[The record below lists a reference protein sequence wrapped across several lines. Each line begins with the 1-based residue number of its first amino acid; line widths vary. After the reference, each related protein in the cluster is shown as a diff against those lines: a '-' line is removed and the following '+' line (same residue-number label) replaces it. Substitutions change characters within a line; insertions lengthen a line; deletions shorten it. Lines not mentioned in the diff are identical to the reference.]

1 MKKFLIT
8 LLTVSL
14 LLSGLLISCTQK
26 EAPAEVQAAPAV
38 QVNTLEDAVNGYF
51 ENKPDNNY
59 MIAQKDIVDMV
70 KAGENMVILD
80 IRKADDYAKGHL
92 KGAINVPWGMEL
104 YNQLK
109 YIPRDKDVYVTCY
122 SGQTAGQAV
131 LLLNVAGVSARSI
144 KYGWKLGIS
153 KVEGVDAVTE
163 TEAHL
168 LDTANTW
175 ETDSTI
181 DAAYKAYYEEFA
193 SLKGTPFASNIVS
206 EENAKKILDAEDSD
220 VVFVSIRQAKDYAIG
235 HIETATNMPWGK
247 GMNEMFASLPAD
259 KKIII
264 NCYSGQTAGQTIA
277 GLKLLGYDA
286 VSLKSGMGTGVTAPS
301 GWANREYP
309 VISSN

>member
-1 MKKFLIT
+1 MKKILIT

-14 LLSGLLISCTQK
+14 LVSGLLISCSPK

-38 QVNTLEDAVNGYF
+38 QVNTLEDAVNDYF
-51 ENKPDNNY
+51 ENMPSHNY
-59 MIAQKDIVDMV
+59 MIAQTDIVDMV
-70 KAGENMVILD
+70 KTDEDMVILD

-92 KGAINVPWGMEL
+92 KGAVNVPWGMEL

-109 YIPRDKDVYVTCY
+109 YIPRDKDVYINCY

-144 KYGWKLGIS
+144 KYGWNFGIS
-153 KVEGVDAVTE
+153 KVEGVGAVTE
-163 TEAHL
+163 TEVYF
-168 LDTANTW
+168 LDTTKTW
-175 ETDSTI
+175 ETDSAI

-193 SLKGTPFASNIVS
+193 SLSGTPFASNIVS
-206 EENAKKILDAEDSD
+206 EENAKKILDSGDSD
-220 VVFVSIRQAKDYAIG
+220 VAFVSIRKTEDYAKG
-235 HIETATNMPWGK
+235 HIETATNIPWGK

-301 GWANREYP
+301 GWANREYT
-309 VISSN
+309 VVSSN

>member
-1 MKKFLIT
+1 MKK
-8 LLTVSL
+8 L
-14 LLSGLLISCTQK
+14 LLILLIALIAATGAFANGDK
-26 EAPAEVQAAPAV
+26 ESGNSTAVEVNINA
-38 QVNTLEDAVNGYF
+38 LEDAVNGYF
-51 ENKPDNNY
+51 ENMPSNNY
-59 MIAQKDIVDMV
+59 IIASTDIVAMLT
-70 KAGENMVILD
+70 AGEDLVILD

-92 KGAINVPWGMEL
+92 KGAVNVPWGMEL

-109 YIPRDKDVYVTCY
+109 FIPRDKDVYVTCY

-153 KVEGVDAVTE
+153 KAEGFDAVTE
-163 TEAHL
+163 TETHL
-168 LDTANTW
+168 LDTSKTW
-175 ETDSTI
+175 KTDSTI
-181 DAAYKAYYEEFA
+181 DAAYKAYYGEFA
-193 SLKGTPFASNIVS
+193 ALKGTPFASNIVS
-206 EENAKKILDAEDSD
+206 EENAKKILDSGDSD
-220 VVFVSIRQAKDYAIG
+220 VVFVSIRQAKDYAEA
-235 HIETATNMPWGK
+235 HIETATNIPWGK
-247 GMNEMFASLPAD
+247 GMNSMFASLPAD

-309 VISSN
+309 VVSSN